1 MAPISLDGVWLE
13 YRPRG
18 CRGRREAPRCALRDV
33 SIEIGAGERVGI
45 IGANGSG
52 KSSLLRL
59 AVGILSPD
67 RGEARVPQL
76 AGAVLDL
83 TPGPNRDLSGFQ
95 ALEVYAAVDG
105 MPSAIWRRQRDA
117 IVAATQLDTE
127 VLSQSLSTY
136 SLGMLLRLNFAV
148 VTVGHRDAVAV
159 DEVMSAA
166 DETYRE
172 WAMSQLAGF
181 AENGAAVVLA
191 SHDDDLLRQHADRVV
206 VLDQG
211 TIQFVGSP
219 DAAFVARHEIQHERV
234 AAHVG

>member
-1 MAPISLDGVWLE
+1 MAAISLDGVWLE

-18 CRGRREAPRCALRDV
+18 SRGRREAARWALRDI
-33 SIEIGAGERVGI
+33 SLEIDAGERVGV

-52 KSSLLRL
+52 KSTLLRL
-59 AVGILSPD
+59 AVGIFSPD

-83 TPGPNRDLSGFQ
+83 TAGQNRDLSGFQ
-95 ALEVYAAVDG
+95 ALEVYAAIDG
-105 MPSAIWRRQRDA
+105 MPGPVWRQQRDA
-117 IVAATQLDTE
+117 IVAATRLDSE

-136 SLGMLLRLNFAV
+136 SLGMLLRLHFAV
-148 VTVGHRDAVAV
+148 VTVGHRDAIAV

-172 WAMSQLAGF
+172 WAMSELARF
-181 AENGAAVVLA
+181 AENGAAIVLA

-211 TIQFVGSP
+211 TVQFIGSP
-219 DAAFVARHEIQHERV
+219 DAAFVARHEIQRARG
-234 AAHVG
+234 AA